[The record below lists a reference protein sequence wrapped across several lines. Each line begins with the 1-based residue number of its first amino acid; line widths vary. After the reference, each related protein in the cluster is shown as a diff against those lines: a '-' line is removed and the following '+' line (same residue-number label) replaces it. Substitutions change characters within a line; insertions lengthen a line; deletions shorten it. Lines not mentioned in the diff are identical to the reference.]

1 MKRVCREGNNLNE
14 ENNGHA
20 ELGASSAHRWI
31 ACPASVKASRGLPDS
46 SSPAAAEGTAAH
58 ELAEQSLVMGFEP
71 HEFIGATFNGIL
83 VSEEMA
89 DHIKI
94 YTDFCRSL
102 SSTQALIEQRLDYSP
117 WAKGGFGTADYISI
131 SEGEAYVVD
140 LKFGRRLVNADCDQ
154 LKCYALGVIN
164 ELGFDAQLDTIHMVI
179 SQPRMGHHST
189 HTMRVKD
196 LLKWGRTVL
205 LPASKATRSEDP
217 AFNPSESACHF
228 CKAAPTCKPL
238 AEHALA
244 LTMLSFDDLTVAPPQ
259 AKTMSPVDVARLMP
273 HLGLIKS
280 WCDGV
285 AGQAH
290 RLAASGIPIEGYKLV
305 QSKTNRR
312 WSDEQQALE
321 IMQKITNEPVYKA
334 KTLSP
339 TQAIKLLGVENK
351 ELMQLITK
359 PEGKPTLVVE
369 TDNRPA
375 IDVLAEFDVI
385 EK

>member
-117 WAKGGFGTADYISI
+117 WAPGGFGTADYISI

-154 LKCYALGVIN
+154 LK
-164 ELGFDAQLDTIHMVI
+164 
-179 SQPRMGHHST
+179 
-189 HTMRVKD
+189 
-196 LLKWGRTVL
+196 
-205 LPASKATRSEDP
+205 
-217 AFNPSESACHF
+217 
-228 CKAAPTCKPL
+228 
-238 AEHALA
+238 
-244 LTMLSFDDLTVAPPQ
+244 
-259 AKTMSPVDVARLMP
+259 
-273 HLGLIKS
+273 
-280 WCDGV
+280 
-285 AGQAH
+285 
-290 RLAASGIPIEGYKLV
+290 
-305 QSKTNRR
+305 
-312 WSDEQQALE
+312 
-321 IMQKITNEPVYKA
+321 
-334 KTLSP
+334 
-339 TQAIKLLGVENK
+339 
-351 ELMQLITK
+351 
-359 PEGKPTLVVE
+359 
-369 TDNRPA
+369 
-375 IDVLAEFDVI
+375 
-385 EK
+385 